1 MDFALASTSL
11 LTVLIALGLM
21 FFIRASVKDRTEVA
35 GLRSPLPEVEFLPKL
50 QAYWDDRAYRV
61 IGVDAATDQVTLEG
75 LVRPSL
81 FLAIFLGFL
90 AALGTLCLAL
100 VLTATWDSPLG
111 FALLALVSGPL
122 AGSFYWKRAQRPE
135 QVIFTLRPDPQG
147 EGGSILR
154 VKAHRD
160 EVLAMR
166 EGLEVT
172 LID

>member
-35 GLRSPLPEVEFLPKL
+35 GLRSPLPEAEFLPKL
-50 QAYWDDRAYRV
+50 QAYLDERAYRV
-61 IGVDAATDQVTLEG
+61 VGVDAATDQVTMEG
-75 LVRPSL
+75 LVQSSL
-81 FLAIFLGFL
+81 FLAVFLGFL

-100 VLTATWDSPLG
+100 VLTATWDSPLWLA
-111 FALLALVSGPL
+111 ALAMVSGPL
-122 AGSFYWKRAQRPE
+122 AGLFYSKRAQRSE
-135 QVIFTLRPDPQG
+135 QIIFTLKPDQ
-147 EGGSILR
+147 GGSILR

-166 EGLEVT
+166 EGLQVT